1 MTVSPEPPSDRNS
14 PGTDTLFEK
23 VYDELRRLAAA
34 KLSNEKPGQTLQPTA
49 LVNDVYMKLKTVSDS
64 QQWNSQGH
72 FFAAAAE
79 AMRRIL
85 VDKAREKM
93 AQKRGGDWDRIAFE
107 TAQISNVDHADEI
120 LSVDELFDRLAE
132 SHPDEAAL
140 AKLHYFG
147 GYNVSEA
154 AKTLGIPTSSAHR
167 YWAFARAWLI
177 REIGTSQNS

>member
-1 MTVSPEPPSDRNS
+1 MFAR
-14 PGTDTLFEK
+14 

-34 KLSNEKPGQTLQPTA
+34 KLSKEKPGQTLQPTA
-49 LVNDVYMKLKTVSDS
+49 LVNDVYLKLTEAKEMQLWSS
-64 QQWNSQGH
+64 PGH

-85 VDKAREKM
+85 VDKAREKL
-93 AQKRGGDWDRIAFE
+93 AQKRGGGWERIAFE

-120 LSVDELFDRLAE
+120 LCVHELFDRLAE
-132 SHPDEAAL
+132 SHPNEAAI

-154 AKTLGIPTSSAHR
+154 AKSLGLPVSSGHR
-167 YWAFARAWLI
+167 YWAFARAWLV
-177 REIGTSQNS
+177 REMRISQNT

>member
-1 MTVSPEPPSDRNS
+1 MNAPSQPNSDRNRQ
-14 PGTDTLFEK
+14 GTDALFER

-49 LVNDVYMKLKTVSDS
+49 LVNDAYMKLKEVSDT
-64 QQWNSQGH
+64 QQWNSPGH

-107 TAQISNVDHADEI
+107 TAQISNVDHAVEL
-120 LSVDELFDRLAE
+120 LSVNDLFDRLAE
-132 SHPDEAAL
+132 SHPDEAKL

-154 AKTLGIPTSSAHR
+154 AR
-167 YWAFARAWLI
+167 F
-177 REIGTSQNS
+177 

>member
-1 MTVSPEPPSDRNS
+1 MIPPEQPDPDRNS
-14 PGTDTLFEK
+14 LGTDAVFAR

-34 KLSNEKPGQTLQPTA
+34 KLSKEKPGQTLQPTA
-49 LVNDVYMKLKTVSDS
+49 LVNDVYLKLTEGSDLRY
-64 QQWNSQGH
+64 WNSPGH

-85 VDKAREKM
+85 VDKARQKR

-107 TAQISNVDHADEI
+107 TSQISNLDHVEEI

-132 SHPDEAAL
+132 LHPHESRL

-147 GYNVSEA
+147 GYNISEA
-154 AKTLGIPTSSAHR
+154 ARSLGIPVSTAHR
-167 YWAFARAWLI
+167 YWAFARAWLV
-177 REIGTSQNS
+177 REMGNSENI